1 MLRTAHR
8 VALQL
13 ELIKDALKEA
23 YHVAFLHKRSLR
35 DSFTGGRNPFSHA
48 LDFKLFP
55 IHHRGR

>member
-1 MLRTAHR
+1 M
-8 VALQL
+8 